1 MTQSIKVETTQ
12 SQKQT
17 IEIPVPSFYKDT
29 SCTESINDMLGL
41 IDKDTFVRVWE
52 SQRRTFVENSDIA
65 LSESNLVTAFNSWTP
80 ITEEEFLTAYDRA
93 LKSMSLTPELSMKN
107 YDEETIF

>member
-17 IEIPVPSFYKDT
+17 IEIPVPSFYKDMGCHQT
-29 SCTESINDMLGL
+29 INDMIGI
-41 IDKDTFVRVWE
+41 IDKHTVVKVWE
-52 SQRRTFVENSDIA
+52 SERRTAVENSDIEIKD
-65 LSESNLVTAFNSWTP
+65 SDLVIAFNSWKP

-93 LKSMSLTPELSMKN
+93 LKSMSLTPELSRRN
-107 YDEETIF
+107 YDEQAIF